1 MRLQGAIEPAWP
13 LHTQTPRWRR
23 THIRKGELIMTL
35 TVKGQDG
42 HTYRV
47 TGKFAEPE
55 HNQPFWNFDR
65 GEVNFYQKPV
75 GWTGKHPFGNRAVLL
90 ERVEAAYEVTV
101 TLDEKQIEH
110 LRGHLLNCAC
120 RD

>member
-1 MRLQGAIEPAWP
+1 
-13 LHTQTPRWRR
+13 
-23 THIRKGELIMTL
+23 MTL

-90 ERVEAAYEVTV
+90 ERVPTAFEVTV
-101 TLDEKQIEH
+101 TLDDVQLAH
-110 LRGHLLNCAC
+110 LRAHTLNCSCGVAADFT
-120 RD
+120 RLLVDAVHDGRFTEVAQETE

>member
-1 MRLQGAIEPAWP
+1 
-13 LHTQTPRWRR
+13 
-23 THIRKGELIMTL
+23 MTL

-120 RD
+120 RDAADFTQQLVDAVFAGRYVEVAQETE